1 MSGLLFQR
9 PKYTDKAP
17 RQFSFKGVYVI
28 NILLSFRN
36 ELGTQMMERWCHL
49 HRGSWG
55 RGLSKRLMVDLMG
68 VGFSDFYPPC
78 TFKDPIC

>member
-9 PKYTDKAP
+9 PKYTDKAT

-36 ELGTQMMERWCHL
+36 ELGREKKTAGNYL
-49 HRGSWG
+49 PFISGS
-55 RGLSKRLMVDLMG
+55 
-68 VGFSDFYPPC
+68 
-78 TFKDPIC
+78 

>member
-36 ELGTQMMERWCHL
+36 ELGTQMMERW
-49 HRGSWG
+49 
-55 RGLSKRLMVDLMG
+55 
-68 VGFSDFYPPC
+68 
-78 TFKDPIC
+78 